1 MDTAETLRLLAL
13 EQDHESLLQFVYMA
27 PVGLLQARGDGEIVM
42 LNPMSSQL
50 LMPLSRDGNLD
61 NLFLLLQD
69 VLPDLQDRLD
79 RYSGPTGMVCDGIH
93 LPLETGHGAKVDHQL
108 LSFSLLKV
116 SADRYMALL
125 QDVTEQVRQAHR
137 LQQQEAWL
145 SAILSS
151 VTDYALVCLNRHGH
165 VLEWNDS
172 LQRIGGFGPD
182 AVVGKPMSVFYAD
195 DAITPDRMADHL
207 CEARLGGCSLD
218 TGWRVRADGSRY
230 WGSALI
236 TPLHVTAGAP
246 EAGGAV
252 NTDSERAPAYC
263 LVLRDLTEHRDT
275 ADLARLAAVC
285 DHLTGLHNRRAFF
298 DAAEREIRR
307 LKHRPRSLSLVLFDA
322 DHFKQVNDTHG
333 HPVGDA
339 VLRHIATTLHNGFRE
354 VDVVARIGGEE
365 FAVLLPSTDLQGA
378 HTVAERVCRKL
389 AASPATT
396 TAGEVLCTVSAG
408 IATMTDCA
416 AGDLDAL
423 MQRADQALYA
433 AKAAGRNRVC
443 GLTPGR

>member
-1 MDTAETLRLLAL
+1 MDAAETLHLLTL
-13 EQDHESLLQFVYMA
+13 EQDHEALLQFVYMA

-42 LNPMSSQL
+42 LNPASSQL
-50 LMPLSRDGNLD
+50 LMPLSRDGSLD
-61 NLFLLLQD
+61 NLFTLLQ
-69 VLPDLQDRLD
+69 VVAPDLQDRLE
-79 RYSGPTGMVCDGIH
+79 RYSEPNGLVCDGLQ
-93 LPLETGHGAKVDHQL
+93 LPVETGRGTKAERRL

-116 SADRYMALL
+116 STDRFMALL
-125 QDVTEQVRQAHR
+125 QDVTEQARQAHR

-145 SAILSS
+145 SAILTS
-151 VTDYALVCLNRHGH
+151 VTDYALVSLDRHGQ

-182 AVVGKPMSVFYAD
+182 AVVGQPFSVFYPD
-195 DAITPDRMADHL
+195 GAITADRVADHL

-218 TGWRVRADGSRY
+218 EGWRVRADGSRY

-236 TPLHVTAGAP
+236 TPLRITPTTP
-246 EAGGAV
+246 ETGG
-252 NTDSERAPAYC
+252 TDSDLAPAYC

-275 ADLARLAAVC
+275 AELARQAAVC

-307 LKHRPRSLSLVLFDA
+307 LKHRPRPLSLVLFDA
-322 DHFKQVNDTHG
+322 DHFKRVNDTHG

-339 VLRHIATTLHNGFRE
+339 VLCHIATTLRNGFRE

-389 AASPATT
+389 AASPAATD
-396 TAGEVLCTVSAG
+396 AGAVACTVSAG
-408 IATMTDCA
+408 IATMDDCG
-416 AGDLDAL
+416 GDLAAL

-433 AKAAGRNRVC
+433 AKAAGRNQVC
-443 GLTPGR
+443 GLAPGL